1 MGGELDSPDDAP
13 RPATVVDPF
22 EHEQRYILT
31 RTQAVAFYAAVGPRA
46 SLEVYDRE
54 RPISYTRT
62 TYLDSDDFSY
72 FRSCDGPVARRLRV
86 REYASAASVAEPPV
100 LSGIC
105 FLELKQNAGTTR
117 SKIRLSAPPAF
128 LRALIER
135 QNLPV
140 SAGGRFDLGVPV
152 SSTVDGGEPLAALR
166 ALQNELSER
175 RMAPRLSTLYRRA
188 CLSGE
193 GGRVRITLDE
203 NLTFCRPQPVGGAGA
218 LAPPADVIAS
228 GPARI
233 LEIKLWGEMPEWLSR
248 AVEGLSPAPS
258 FSKFR
263 VGMLALKQQGS
274 APTLPESSAGSTVPT
289 LFLLTGHGS

>member
-22 EHEQRYILT
+22 EHEQRFILT
-31 RTQAVAFYAAVGPRA
+31 RTQAVAFYAAVGARA
-46 SLEVYDRE
+46 SLELYDRD
-54 RPISYTRT
+54 RPIAYTRT
-62 TYLDSDDFSY
+62 TYLDTDDFAY

-86 REYASAASVAEPPV
+86 REYASAVSVGDAPA
-100 LSGIC
+100 LSGIS

-117 SKIRLSAPPAF
+117 TKIRLSAPPSF
-128 LRALIER
+128 LRTLIER
-135 QNLPV
+135 QNRPGGARDPFDFALPV
-140 SAGGRFDLGVPV
+140 RSA
-152 SSTVDGGEPLAALR
+152 VDGGEPVAAMAALK
-166 ALQNELSER
+166 NELHAR

-203 NLTFCRPQPVGGAGA
+203 NLTFCRPQPVGGPGA
-218 LAPPADVIAS
+218 LAPPADVVAS
-228 GPARI
+228 GPARV
-233 LEIKLWGEMPEWLSR
+233 LEIKHWGEMPEWLSR

-274 APTLPESSAGSTVPT
+274 APNLPESPADTAAPT